1 MTPEEFK
8 KFYPRLLRW
17 IDCTLRAYAE
27 NARTVVSRGFPRL
40 PLYFS
45 TVDKLPIPPLSSW
58 GLTRFADFERGTFD
72 GITYLNTFFI
82 KRNDLRNEAI
92 YFHELIDV
100 VQWRILGPEQFL
112 RSYADGL
119 EQVGACQGAGPGN
132 TV

>member
-82 KRNDLRNEAI
+82 KRNDLRK
-92 YFHELIDV
+92 
-100 VQWRILGPEQFL
+100 
-112 RSYADGL
+112 RSTFM
-119 EQVGACQGAGPGN
+119 N
-132 TV
+132 SST